1 MQTLSEPSS
10 PTQTRVRLAAGWSAV
25 GRSHIGHVRER
36 NEDQF
41 VISSEL
47 GLCAVADGLGGG
59 PAGDVAS
66 RLACEAL
73 LSAMVEGDPSGDAL
87 STAFAAA
94 DHAVLEAGRTDT
106 VLSGM
111 GTTLS
116 AIWFGDPGVAE
127 AVRFAHVGDSRI
139 YILRATGFEQI
150 TLDDTTAMDWVRQG
164 QMSLAEAKRSFYW
177 HMLTQSLG
185 GHTPI
190 RPQIGEVDLAT
201 ADAVL
206 LCSDGLTEMVGD
218 AEIEEILAGPSGTP
232 ADDLVAAALSNGGAD
247 NVTVILLA
255 RTG

>member
-1 MQTLSEPSS
+1 MT
-10 PTQTRVRLAAGWSAV
+10 
-25 GRSHIGHVRER
+25 
-36 NEDQF
+36 
-41 VISSEL
+41 
-47 GLCAVADGLGGG
+47 
-59 PAGDVAS
+59 
-66 RLACEAL
+66 
-73 LSAMVEGDPSGDAL
+73 
-87 STAFAAA
+87 
-94 DHAVLEAGRTDT
+94 
-106 VLSGM
+106 
-111 GTTLS
+111 
-116 AIWFGDPGVAE
+116 
-127 AVRFAHVGDSRI
+127 
-139 YILRATGFEQI
+139 
-150 TLDDTTAMDWVRQG
+150 
-164 QMSLAEAKRSFYW
+164 LAEAKRSFYW